1 MVDGPLAAAPVMP
14 SPPAQGGTDNRRF
27 LLIALGLCLVGW
39 ALREMYLLG
48 AVVAQPI
55 SGDSLEYWRYAWN
68 LVHHGVFSL
77 QAPSPQPPVPDAW
90 RGPGL
95 PVLLAWCLHQG
106 EDGALLRA
114 QQWLVLMGTA
124 LVPLTIALGRAWLS
138 RPLALAA
145 GAIVAVWPHLVV
157 FSTVTMSETP
167 FAMTLLATSLA
178 LAQAGR
184 RASIGLAS
192 MAGVFAGLAV
202 LVNPVFE
209 LFPFVLA
216 VLLLLRGKG
225 RIALAYLLAFALVAG
240 AWSLRN
246 TRMPPGHDA
255 AERVRTNLV
264 QGSWPLFHAAWNN
277 RDTEPMAARY
287 MQAIDAE
294 ITRMRAAPRAALHD
308 MGARFASE
316 PGAYACWYLLEKP
329 YLLWDWSIRIGPGDI
344 YMFRTERSPFE
355 RVPVLHG
362 LKVLA
367 RVVNPFLFALALL
380 AACVALFRGLRLRGR
395 VEDGDAVL
403 LQMGLLFFY
412 LTAVHVVL
420 QAEPRYSIPYRP
432 FEMLLAVTATG
443 WLAARLK
450 PGRVAA

>member
-1 MVDGPLAAAPVMP
+1 
-14 SPPAQGGTDNRRF
+14 
-27 LLIALGLCLVGW
+27 
-39 ALREMYLLG
+39 
-48 AVVAQPI
+48 
-55 SGDSLEYWRYAWN
+55 
-68 LVHHGVFSL
+68 
-77 QAPSPQPPVPDAW
+77 
-90 RGPGL
+90 
-95 PVLLAWCLHQG
+95 
-106 EDGALLRA
+106 
-114 QQWLVLMGTA
+114 
-124 LVPLTIALGRAWLS
+124 VPLTIALGRTWLS

-145 GAIVAVWPHLVV
+145 GAMVAFWPHLVV

-167 FAMTLLATSLA
+167 FALALLATSLA
-178 LAQAGR
+178 LARADR
-184 RASIGLAS
+184 RGSPGLALL
-192 MAGVFAGLAV
+192 AGVFAGLAV
-202 LVNPVFE
+202 LVNPVFG

-225 RIALAYLLAFALVAG
+225 RVALAYLLAFALVAG

-277 RDTEPMAARY
+277 RATEPMAAQY

-294 ITRMRAAPRAALHD
+294 ITRLRVAPRAALED

-316 PGAYACWYLLEKP
+316 PAAYARWYLLEKP

-344 YMFRTERSPFE
+344 YMFSTQRSPFE

-367 RVVNPFLFALALL
+367 RVANPFLFALALF
-380 AACVALFRGLRLRGR
+380 AAGVALFRGWRRRGR
-395 VEDGDAVL
+395 VAHEDAML
-403 LQMGLLFFY
+403 LQVGLLFFY

-432 FEMLLAVTATG
+432 FEMLLAVTAMG

-450 PGRVAA
+450 FGRVAA